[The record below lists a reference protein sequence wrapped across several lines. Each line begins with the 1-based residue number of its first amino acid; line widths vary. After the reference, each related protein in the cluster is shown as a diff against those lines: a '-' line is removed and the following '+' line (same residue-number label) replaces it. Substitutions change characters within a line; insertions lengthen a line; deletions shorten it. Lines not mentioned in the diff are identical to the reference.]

1 MKPPSLR
8 VPRRVKKSPSFCGS
22 DNDLSDKNNSYSM
35 FRHGT
40 LNGHTYKAVSCS
52 DLLLDFEAEESDE
65 KEEDPKSVSLQDCSY
80 SYKHINS

>member
-1 MKPPSLR
+1 
-8 VPRRVKKSPSFCGS
+8 
-22 DNDLSDKNNSYSM
+22 M